1 MTPPS
6 SNTYDSGDPG
16 AFGHPGQA
24 SNPNADL
31 PSVDRLAYLISGDL
45 QSDDLGLWEVVWTL
59 NTLAPA
65 APLDEKIR
73 LARRAVSS
81 LLGHNDLWRGEWPG
95 GPARLPTEDEKQA
108 LAHDDTPWHDP
119 EHATLLVWIREEG
132 ATPRARAE

>member
-1 MTPPS
+1 MQVPDA
-6 SNTYDSGDPG
+6 NTT
-16 AFGHPGQA
+16 
-24 SNPNADL
+24 L

-73 LARRAVSS
+73 LARHTVSS
-81 LLGHNDLWRGEWPG
+81 LLGNHDLWRGEWPG
-95 GPARLPTEDEKQA
+95 GPVALLTEDEKQT
-108 LAHDDTPWHDP
+108 LAHGDTPWHDP

>member
-1 MTPPS
+1 VQVPDA
-6 SNTYDSGDPG
+6 NIE
-16 AFGHPGQA
+16 
-24 SNPNADL
+24 L

-45 QSDDLGLWEVVWTL
+45 QSDDVGLWEVVWTL

-73 LARRAVSS
+73 LARHAVSS
-81 LLGHNDLWRGEWPG
+81 LSGHHGLWRGEWPG
-95 GPARLPTEDEKQA
+95 GPVALLTEGEMQK

-132 ATPRARAE
+132 ATPCARAE